1 MNAATRATIASL
13 ISAGE
18 VERVPVDQAV
28 VTNLLRQA
36 GNHLRTAATGA
47 DAGDP
52 EGAFQL
58 AYDACRK
65 TSLALVMATGLRP
78 KGQSAHV
85 TTFEAAGAIAS
96 NFGGGQIVTDA
107 AQLRYVRHGAEPRRD
122 GQRRRR
128 RRCARDRRRADQDAS
143 ASDRADNRGIQLI
156 SNRRRA
162 QRSAAPSAPCN
173 RPRCSKL
180 PPATESR

>member
-18 VERVPVDQAV
+18 IERVPVDKEV
-28 VTNLLRQA
+28 ITNLLRQA
-36 GNHLRTAATGA
+36 GNHLRTAAAGA
-47 DAGDP
+47 ADDDP

-85 TTFEAAGAIAS
+85 TTFDAAAAIAS
-96 NFGGGQIVTDA
+96 NFGGRQIVTDA
-107 AQLRYVRHGAEPRRD
+107 AQLRYVRHGAE
-122 GQRRRR
+122 
-128 RRCARDRRRADQDAS
+128 CRAETVSAADVEDAL
-143 ASDRADNRGIQLI
+143 ALGDELLKAL
-156 SNRRRA
+156 
-162 QRSAAPSAPCN
+162 RSAIDQILQAS
-173 RPRCSKL
+173 S
-180 PPATESR
+180 

>member
-13 ISAGE
+13 ISAGDI
-18 VERVPVDQAV
+18 ERVPVDQAV

-36 GNHLRTAATGA
+36 GNHLRTAAAGA
-47 DAGDP
+47 EAGDP

-85 TTFEAAGAIAS
+85 ITFDAAAAIAS
-96 NFGGGQIVTDA
+96 NFGSRQIVTEA
-107 AQLRYVRHGAEPRRD
+107 AQLRYVRHGAEY
-122 GQRRRR
+122 
-128 RRCARDRRRADQDAS
+128 RAEAV
-143 ASDRADNRGIQLI
+143 
-156 SNRRRA
+156 
-162 QRSAAPSAPCN
+162 SAADVEDALAIGAELIKALETAIDQILRASN
-173 RPRCSKL
+173 
-180 PPATESR
+180 

>member
-1 MNAATRATIASL
+1 MNAAARATIASL

-18 VERVPVDQAV
+18 VERVPVDQEV
-28 VTNLLRQA
+28 VANLLRQA
-36 GNHLRTAATGA
+36 GNHLRTAAAGA

-85 TTFEAAGAIAS
+85 TTFEAAAAIAS
-96 NFGGGQIVTDA
+96 SFGSRQTVTDA
-107 AQLRYVRHGAEPRRD
+107 AELRYVRHGAEY
-122 GQRRRR
+122 
-128 RRCARDRRRADQDAS
+128 RAEAV
-143 ASDRADNRGIQLI
+143 
-156 SNRRRA
+156 
-162 QRSAAPSAPCN
+162 SAADVEDALAIGADLL
-173 RPRCSKL
+173 KAFE
-180 PPATESR
+180 PAIGQILQASN